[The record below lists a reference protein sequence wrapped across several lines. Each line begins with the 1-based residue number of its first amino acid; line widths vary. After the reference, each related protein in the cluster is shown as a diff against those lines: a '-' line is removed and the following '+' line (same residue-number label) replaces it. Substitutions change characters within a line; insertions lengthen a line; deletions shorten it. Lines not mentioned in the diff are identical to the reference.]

1 MSRRNSP
8 RKKKTAAKVHRV
20 TKRHHVEVE
29 LTHYA
34 RALDKL
40 YTKIDM
46 AKMIP
51 QVVQKMRT
59 EYHTNP
65 HDFYLMVC
73 EKYGQTPEKKFDTD
87 LLVYGRTKHKKWN
100 LKQDRDKERVGER
113 KERELQIK
121 VGQANEKIETKV
133 IESTEK
139 IETVV
144 ESTEK
149 IETVVETNETIE
161 TKVENFTEK
170 LDTNVEV
177 ASTEQVVYDEE
188 KKEELVQAAES
199 KPPEREILTQSP
211 RRAKVIDRMYMPQ
224 ASQQR
229 SPRNEAGRRE
239 VDQRRSNEGSG
250 TSSRTSPRAVS
261 LQQPTIEYVHI
272 YVGDICE
279 TMVLTGSGPNQET
292 GFWVPARVL
301 SINTEAEVM
310 DLEVLQPVKYGL
322 AKKADN
328 VPYRYVRAPSQIIW
342 QQ

>member
-1 MSRRNSP
+1 MSRKSP
-8 RKKKTAAKVHRV
+8 RKKKPAAKVHRV

-87 LLVYGRTKHKKWN
+87 LLVYGRTKHKKWK
-100 LKQDRDKERVGER
+100 LEQDADKERVGEK
-113 KERELQIK
+113 KERELQTK
-121 VGQANEKIETKV
+121 VGDAVEATDKTESKVVEANETKV
-133 IESTEK
+133 DDVT
-139 IETVV
+139 ETV
-144 ESTEK
+144 
-149 IETVVETNETIE
+149 
-161 TKVENFTEK
+161 
-170 LDTNVEV
+170 DTNVEV
-177 ASTEQVVYDEE
+177 EKTTQVAQIEE
-188 KKEELVQAAES
+188 KKEDLPTQFKYTEAEQVQAVEA
-199 KPPEREILTQSP
+199 KPPAREIVTQTP
-211 RRAKVIDRMYMPQ
+211 RRAQIVDRMYMPQ

-229 SPRNEAGRRE
+229 YSPRNEAVRRE
-239 VDQRRSNEGSG
+239 RASP
-250 TSSRTSPRAVS
+250 RTSQRGAS
-261 LQQPTIEYVHI
+261 QPSANQVVAMPSIEYVNL

-301 SINTEAEVM
+301 SINTETEEM

-322 AKKADN
+322 ARKANN